1 MKTIKIF
8 VSLLI
13 VCMITACK
21 KDYFDKYPTDQATQN
36 TFYTDET
43 SIKQAVNDAYFSLRE
58 SYRFYYAIGDLAA
71 DGVYNSKFNNS
82 SQHITINESNVVA
95 DNNIV
100 SELWNRA
107 YATISRSNLVL
118 DNIANI
124 PMSDQAKAQYTNE
137 AKFLRAL
144 MYFNLVRIYGD
155 VPLVLTD
162 IKTSGDALSYTRESK
177 EKVYAQIITDLKD
190 AEQLPSVYTVNQD
203 IGRATRWAAKGI
215 LAKVYLTQKNYADA
229 SAKLLEVI
237 NSPVGAGASSYHLL
251 TNYADV
257 FEAANPNNAE
267 VIFAVQYGRGFD
279 PVQGNPF
286 AEYAFANEDI
296 GTTIL
301 KRGVGT
307 FLMTEDL
314 AAKFI
319 PADKRSLTVSRLAGS
334 RRSYVF
340 TTKYYDKGMTTKLDA
355 GNDWIVLRYADID
368 LMYAEVQN
376 ELGNTGVAFT
386 YLSAVRTRAG
396 LTTNIAL
403 QGDAAAMR
411 LAIEAERYI
420 ELNCEGHRWFDLL
433 RTGRLKEVMN
443 AHFKSG
449 LSDDEIGSGNSID
462 DYELIFPVPR
472 YQVNLNPEKIKQN
485 PGY

>member
-13 VCMITACK
+13 LCMATSCK
-21 KDYFDKYPTDQATQN
+21 KSYFDKYPTDQSTES

-43 SIKQAVNDAYFSLRE
+43 SIKQVLNDGYFSLRE

-95 DNNIV
+95 DNNII

-107 YATISRSNLVL
+107 YATISRANLVL
-118 DNIANI
+118 DNIGKI
-124 PMSDQAKAQYTNE
+124 PMSDQAKAQYANE

-162 IKTSGDALSYTRESK
+162 IKTSGEALSYTRDSK
-177 EKVYAQIITDLKD
+177 DKIYVQIIADLKA
-190 AEQLPSVYTVNQD
+190 AEELPSVYTVNQD
-203 IGRATRWAAKGI
+203 IGRATRWAAKGM

-229 SAKLLEVI
+229 NTKLLEVI
-237 NSPVGAGASSYHLL
+237 NSPVGAGANNYHLL

-257 FEAANPNNAE
+257 FDAANPNNAE

-279 PVQGNPF
+279 PIQGNPF
-286 AEYAFANEDI
+286 SEYAFANEDI

-301 KRGVGT
+301 KRGTGT

-314 AAKFI
+314 AAKFVTDDQRR
-319 PADKRSLTVSRLAGS
+319 ATVNRLAGS

-340 TTKYYDKGMTTKLDA
+340 TTKYFDKGMTTKLDA
-355 GNDWIVLRYADID
+355 GNDWIILRYADID
-368 LMYAEVQN
+368 LMYAEAQN
-376 ELGNTGVAFT
+376 ELGSTGVAYT

-396 LTTNIAL
+396 LTTNAAL
-403 QGDAAAMR
+403 QSDPAALR
-411 LAIEAERYI
+411 LAIEEERRI

-433 RTGRLKEVMN
+433 RTGRLQEVMN
-443 AHFKSG
+443 AHFKSA
-449 LSDDEIGSGNSID
+449 LSDDEIGSGNLLE

-472 YQVNLNPEKIKQN
+472 YQVNLNPDKIKQN